1 MAKLKKTI
9 LNIEVNDKEFHIE
22 YNGTIMEPQTKE
34 QRKHNERLMR
44 MLVADEDVFNFF
56 YNIIEP
62 VVRFKKREARKA
74 KKDEKDK
81 TR

>member
-9 LNIEVNDKEFHIE
+9 LNIEVNDKEFHIQ
-22 YNGTIMEPQTKE
+22 YNGSIMEPQTKE

>member
-1 MAKLKKTI
+1 MSRLKKTI
-9 LNIEVNDKEFHIE
+9 LNIEVNDKEFHIQ

-34 QRKHNERLMR
+34 QCKHNERLMR

-74 KKDEKDK
+74 KKCEQGK

>member
-1 MAKLKKTI
+1 MSRLTKTI
-9 LNIEVNDKEFHIE
+9 LNIEVNDKEFHIQ
-22 YNGTIMEPQTKE
+22 YNGSIMEPQTKE